1 MLFTED
7 HLETDPEVSAGIE
20 HGTLRIAS
28 MRADHPVT
36 YPPCIFYQSSSFMAY
51 SINVFILKSFVL
63 PERQKLNVVRV
74 ELPKVAN
81 K

>member
-28 MRADHPVT
+28 MRADHAVT
-36 YPPCIFYQSSSFMAY
+36 YPPCILLSKFVVHGVFNQCFHSKIVCSSR
-51 SINVFILKSFVL
+51 
-63 PERQKLNVVRV
+63 EV
-74 ELPKVAN
+74 ETKCC
-81 K
+81 